1 MENWSQETLRA
12 GDTETQQSQDLLS
25 SRDSLA
31 FAHEISEQSQDLL
44 SSQDSLAF
52 AHEISEPETPVEP
65 ETKVAPET
73 PVEPETK
80 VALECLNG
88 WQVLSEPQVERLLSM
103 LELYATHEEKME
115 ALAAL
120 QCEQLTKAFKE
131 NHRRK
136 LEEEEIEKGHV
147 KSGKKLKMEPEKQPQ
162 AMENDAETEKKHEEE
177 QDTQREVS
185 LEK

>member
-25 SRDSLA
+25 S
-31 FAHEISEQSQDLL
+31 
-44 SSQDSLAF
+44 QDSLAF
-52 AHEISEPETPVEP
+52 AHEILEPETPVEP

-80 VALECLNG
+80 VALECLNE

-103 LELYATHEEKME
+103 LELYATHEEKLE

-147 KSGKKLKMEPEKQPQ
+147 KSGKKLKMEPEKQPE
-162 AMENDAETEKKHEEE
+162 ALESEASTEKKDEEE
-177 QDTQREVS
+177 QKTE
-185 LEK
+185 LPE

>member
-25 SRDSLA
+25 S
-31 FAHEISEQSQDLL
+31 
-44 SSQDSLAF
+44 QDSLAF
-52 AHEISEPETPVEP
+52 AHEILEPETPVEP

-80 VALECLNG
+80 VALECLNE

-103 LELYATHEEKME
+103 LELYATHEEKLE

-147 KSGKKLKMEPEKQPQ
+147 KSGKKLNMEPEKQPE
-162 AMENDAETEKKHEEE
+162 ALESEASTEKKDEEE
-177 QDTQREVS
+177 QKTE
-185 LEK
+185 LPE

>member
-25 SRDSLA
+25 S
-31 FAHEISEQSQDLL
+31 
-44 SSQDSLAF
+44 QDSLAF
-52 AHEISEPETPVEP
+52 AHEILEPETPVEP

-80 VALECLNG
+80 VALECLNE

-103 LELYATHEEKME
+103 LELYATHEEKLE

-147 KSGKKLKMEPEKQPQ
+147 KSGKKLNMEPEKQPE
-162 AMENDAETEKKHEEE
+162 ALESEASTEKKHEEE
-177 QDTQREVS
+177 QKTE
-185 LEK
+185 LPE

>member
-1 MENWSQETLRA
+1 MFNDCSKAETEKKQPEEERGKTPQEIYDTMLRSELLKVLQAEIDQLQKENF
-12 GDTETQQSQDLLS
+12 ETQ
-25 SRDSLA
+25 
-31 FAHEISEQSQDLL
+31 
-44 SSQDSLAF
+44 
-52 AHEISEPETPVEP
+52 PETPVEP